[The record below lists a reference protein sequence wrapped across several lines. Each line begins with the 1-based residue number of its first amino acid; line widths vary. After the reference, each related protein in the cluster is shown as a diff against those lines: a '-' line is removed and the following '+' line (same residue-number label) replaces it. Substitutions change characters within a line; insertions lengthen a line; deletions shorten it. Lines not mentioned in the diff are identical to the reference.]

1 MALEDPRERFEAEL
15 ALAGLRVR
23 DVDRERLFVMWQGF
37 LPQREALRSAAVEPT
52 EEPSYIE
59 KPCQPGG
66 GS

>member
-1 MALEDPRERFEAEL
+1 MALDDPRERLEAEL
-15 ALAGLRVR
+15 TLAGLSVR
-23 DVDRERLFVMWQGF
+23 EADKERLFVMWQGF
-37 LPQREALRSAAVEPT
+37 LAQRQALRSAAVEPT